1 MGLAC
6 SARFFWLFQVD
17 HGTKRKIADG
27 AAQPTVRGG
36 WGITYSRFL
45 LMSIVM
51 RRQYML
57 MLPSDACMLLLPTVN
72 RDTTR
77 QVEPARG
84 GEEGEP
90 AAEGRPGER

>member
-1 MGLAC
+1 
-6 SARFFWLFQVD
+6 
-17 HGTKRKIADG
+17 
-27 AAQPTVRGG
+27 
-36 WGITYSRFL
+36 
-45 LMSIVM
+45 MSIVM

-57 MLPSDACMLLLPTVN
+57 MLPSDACMLLLLPTVN